1 MERGARDRYA
11 CRAMVG
17 MCCFL
22 ALIRI
27 ADVAT
32 PFFNPVAWTMWRVS
46 CVYSVCEWRPETIQ
60 LLPPSV
66 QAAAIDRPEVIA
78 AVHARAAVPKNRAL
92 LILAEF
98 VHLVPET
105 LFLLSVALGFRQLG
119 KGKAFGQQTL
129 GWLRRAAGAALL
141 SALALP
147 LAAAIQMAVLLPNL
161 PGGFLE
167 NEVSVYVPAGE
178 MLAGLFFASA
188 AWVVARALDEGR
200 RTQSE
205 LAEYV

>member
-1 MERGARDRYA
+1 
-11 CRAMVG
+11 
-17 MCCFL
+17 
-22 ALIRI
+22 
-27 ADVAT
+27 
-32 PFFNPVAWTMWRVS
+32 
-46 CVYSVCEWRPETIQ
+46 
-60 LLPPSV
+60 
-66 QAAAIDRPEVIA
+66 VIA

-92 LILAEF
+92 LILAEL

-161 PGGFLE
+161 PGGFWE